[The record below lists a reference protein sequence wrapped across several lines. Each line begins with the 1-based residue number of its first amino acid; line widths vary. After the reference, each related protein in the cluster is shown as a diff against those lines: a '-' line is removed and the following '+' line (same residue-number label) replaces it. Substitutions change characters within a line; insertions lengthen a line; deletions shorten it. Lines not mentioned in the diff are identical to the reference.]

1 MDAGGGL
8 DVDTGA
14 WTTKKAGDIFY
25 LDVIRLAEGSNVRS
39 KLEFAFHLYESLPFR
54 DEVSSGTKEESLRV
68 ICM

>member
-1 MDAGGGL
+1 M
-8 DVDTGA
+8 DTGA
-14 WTTKKAGDIFY
+14 WTAKKAGDIFF

>member
-1 MDAGGGL
+1 MDTGGGL
-8 DVDTGA
+8 AAGA
-14 WTTKKAGDIFY
+14 LTAKKAGDIFF

>member
-8 DVDTGA
+8 DTGA
-14 WTTKKAGDIFY
+14 WTAKKAGDIFF